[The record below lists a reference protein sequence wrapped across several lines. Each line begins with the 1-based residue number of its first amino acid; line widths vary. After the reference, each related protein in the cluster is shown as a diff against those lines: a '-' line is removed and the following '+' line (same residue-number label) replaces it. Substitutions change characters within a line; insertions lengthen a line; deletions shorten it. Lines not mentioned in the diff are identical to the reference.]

1 MSSTSASP
9 PPLSAAWFVWG
20 LGALFYLMAMFHRVA
35 PAVMT
40 EALMRE
46 FHLGAGALGSLSAFY
61 FYSYVAMQ
69 VPTGVLTD
77 TLGPRRL
84 LGTGAMVAVLGTLLF
99 ALAPTF
105 FWAAAGRLL
114 IGGSVAVAFV
124 SLLKI
129 ATRWFPPRF
138 YAMVSGMAVLCGI
151 GGAVFAG
158 TPLRLLMDRF
168 GWRSVLLIVAAAT
181 LAVGAAI
188 WVWVRDFPHE
198 KGYGDWLKKPELKV
212 RFSLKTICAGILEV
226 YRYRNTVLLMA
237 IPGAMTGSMLTFAG
251 LWGVPFLSTHHGLP
265 AARAALVTSAMMVA
279 VALGSPFFGWLSD
292 RQGRRKPLFILGC
305 ALTLVGWAAAFFLPG
320 VPLPILVV
328 VLLVTAFS
336 SSSMIVTFS
345 IAKESVPERLSGT
358 ISGVANMGVMAGPML
373 MQPAVG
379 WVLDQKWQGQMAD
392 GVRLY
397 GMSAYQAGFGLML
410 AWMTVA
416 LVLLF
421 FVRETHCRPMVEKD
435 ER

>member
-1 MSSTSASP
+1 MSSSSAP
-9 PPLSAAWFVWG
+9 PPLPAAWFVWG

-46 FHLGAGALGSLSAFY
+46 FHLGAGALGGLAAFY

-84 LGTGAMVAVLGTLLF
+84 LGAGALVAVLGTVLF
-99 ALAPTF
+99 AMAPTF

-124 SLLKI
+124 SLLKL
-129 ATRWFPPRF
+129 ATNWFPPRF

-158 TPLRLLMDRF
+158 TPLRLLMDRY

-181 LAVGAAI
+181 FAVGVAI
-188 WVWVRDFPHE
+188 WIWVRDYPHE
-198 KGYGDWLKKPELKV
+198 KGHGDWLPRPAV
-212 RFSLKTICAGILEV
+212 RARVSLKTITVGIREV
-226 YRYRNTVLLMA
+226 YRYRNTLLLMA

-251 LWGVPFLSTHHGLP
+251 LWGVPYLSTHHGLP
-265 AARAALVTSAMMVA
+265 PARAALVTSAMMVSL
-279 VALGSPFFGWLSD
+279 ALGSPFFGWLSD
-292 RQGRRKPLFILGC
+292 RLGRRKPLYILGC
-305 ALTLVGWAAAFFLPG
+305 ALTLAGWVVAFYIPGIPLAALVA
-320 VPLPILVV
+320 IL
-328 VLLVTAFS
+328 LITAFS

-358 ISGVANMGVMAGPML
+358 ISGVANMGVMSGPML

-397 GMSAYQAGFGLML
+397 GIAAYQAGFGLML
-410 AWMTVA
+410 AWMALA

-421 FVRETHCRPMVEKD
+421 FVRETHCRQMIEKD

>member
-1 MSSTSASP
+1 MSSNASCP

-46 FHLGAGALGSLSAFY
+46 FHLGGGALGSLAAFY

-77 TLGPRRL
+77 SLGPRRL
-84 LGTGAMVAVLGTLLF
+84 LGGGALAAVLGTLLF

-105 FWAAAGRLL
+105 YWAAVGRLL

-124 SLLKI
+124 SLLKV
-129 ATRWFPPRF
+129 ASQWFPPRF

-181 LAVGAAI
+181 GVVGAAI
-188 WVWVRDFPHE
+188 WIWVRDFPHD
-198 KGYGDWLKKPELKV
+198 KGYADWRPPPKDAAKA
-212 RFSLKTICAGILEV
+212 SLRRITAGILEV
-226 YRYRNTVLLMA
+226 YRYRNTGLMMA

-251 LWGVPFLSTHHGLP
+251 LWGVPYLSTHHGLP
-265 AARAALVTSAMMVA
+265 AARAALVTSGMMVA
-279 VALGSPFFGWLSD
+279 LALGSPFFGWLSD
-292 RQGRRKPLFILGC
+292 RLGRRKPVFIFGC
-305 ALTLVGWAAAFFLPG
+305 ALTLAGWGMAFYLRGLCLP
-320 VPLPILVV
+320 LLVA
-328 VLLVTAFS
+328 VLIVTAFG

-373 MQPAVG
+373 LQPAVG
-379 WVLDQKWQGQMAD
+379 EMLDRHWQGQMVD
-392 GVRLY
+392 GVRVY
-397 GMSAYQAGFGLML
+397 GLAAYQAGFGLML
-410 AWMTVA
+410 AWIAVA

-421 FVRETHCRPMVEKD
+421 FVRETHCRQMVEKD
-435 ER
+435 EA

>member
-1 MSSTSASP
+1 MSSSSP

-35 PAVMT
+35 PAVMA

-46 FHLGAGALGSLSAFY
+46 FDLGAGALGSLAAFY

-77 TLGPRRL
+77 SLGPRRL
-84 LGTGAMVAVLGTLLF
+84 LGVGAVGAVMGTILF

-105 FWAAAGRLL
+105 FWAAVGRLL

-124 SLLKI
+124 SLLKL
-129 ATRWFPPRF
+129 ATQWFPPRF

-188 WVWVRDFPHE
+188 WIWVRDFPHE
-198 KGYGDWLKKPELKV
+198 KGYGDWLPRSEEKV
-212 RFSLKTICAGILEV
+212 RMSFRSIIAGILEV
-226 YRYRNTVLLMA
+226 YRYRNTVLMMV
-237 IPGAMTGSMLTFAG
+237 IPGALTGSMLTFAG
-251 LWGVPFLSTHHGLP
+251 LWGVPYLSTHHGLP
-265 AARAALVTSAMMVA
+265 AAKAALVTSAMMVA
-279 VALGSPFFGWLSD
+279 LALGSPFFGWLSD
-292 RQGRRKPLFILGC
+292 RLGRRKPLYILGC
-305 ALTLVGWAAAFFLPG
+305 GLTLVGWAAAFYIPG
-320 VPLPILVV
+320 VPLGVLVA
-328 VLLVTAFS
+328 LLIVTALS
-336 SSSMIVTFS
+336 SSVMIVTFS
-345 IAKESVPERLSGT
+345 IARESVPERLSGT
-358 ISGVANMGVMAGPML
+358 ISGVTNMGVMVGPMVL
-373 MQPAVG
+373 QPAVG
-379 WVLDQKWQGQMAD
+379 WMLDHQWQGQTAE

-397 GMSAYQAGFGLML
+397 GTAAYQAGFGLML
-410 AWMTVA
+410 AWMAVA
-416 LVLLF
+416 LVLLC
-421 FVRETHCRPMVEKD
+421 FVRETHCRQMVE
-435 ER
+435 R

>member
-1 MSSTSASP
+1 MPSTSTSTSP
-9 PPLSAAWFVWG
+9 PPLPAAWFVWG

-46 FHLGAGALGSLSAFY
+46 FHLGAGALGGLAAFY

-84 LGTGAMVAVLGTLLF
+84 LGAGALVAVMGTLLF

-105 FWAAAGRLL
+105 FWAAVGRLL

-124 SLLKI
+124 SLLKL
-129 ATRWFPPRF
+129 ATHWFPPRF

-181 LAVGAAI
+181 LGVGAAI
-188 WVWVRDFPHE
+188 WIWVRDFPHE
-198 KGYGDWLKKPELKV
+198 KGHGDWLP
-212 RFSLKTICAGILEV
+212 RFEEKAHVSLKTITAGILEV
-226 YRYRNTVLLMA
+226 YRYRNTVLMMA

-251 LWGVPFLSTHHGLP
+251 LWGVPYLSTHHGLP

-279 VALGSPFFGWLSD
+279 LALGSPFFGWLSD
-292 RQGRRKPLFILGC
+292 RMGRRKPLFILGC
-305 ALTLVGWAAAFFLPG
+305 AMTLAGWAAAFFIPG
-320 VPLPILVV
+320 VPLPTLVA

-345 IAKESVPERLSGT
+345 IAKESVPQRLSGT
-358 ISGVANMGVMAGPML
+358 ISGVANMGVMSGPML
-373 MQPAVG
+373 LQPAVG
-379 WVLDQKWQGQMAD
+379 WMLDRKWQGQMAD

-397 GMSAYQAGFGLML
+397 DMAAYQAGFGLML
-410 AWMTVA
+410 AWMAVA

-421 FVRETHCRPMVEKD
+421 FVRETHCRQMVEKG
-435 ER
+435 